1 MAVPIIDTN
10 QIVITASRAPEP
22 EAKTPASVTIF
33 DQQRI
38 ERLGEP
44 IVSAL
49 IRLTPSAAVATSG
62 PAGSLT
68 EIRIRGAEANHTL
81 LFVDGIKI
89 DDPASG
95 DTPRFEILN
104 ADLASRIEIVR
115 GPQSALW
122 GSEAVGGVIAVN
134 GVDDAPGLS
143 AKAEA
148 GSLGFVRASASGG
161 VTTDDAGIAAAIGFQ
176 RASGIN
182 GVAGPGDRD
191 GYRNL
196 SGRLRAAWHPRAD
209 VELGASAIALTA
221 RDQFDGFDFLT
232 GAHADTLDNS
242 RNRLA
247 AGRLWAG
254 IGNEA
259 TPWRALVSAI
269 LLGSSNKNYLGLVL
283 PGDARPTNVQ
293 QNRTRG
299 ARRNLSAQIERRFST
314 GAVDHRLIVAGETE
328 HEAFHARDTAF
339 GGFTNQDRTR
349 RHESITAEWRGE
361 TKGLAGDVAVRRD
374 LFNRFKDATSLRA
387 SLLGQIGGGFSL
399 AGSYA
404 EGIAQPTFFDLY
416 GFFPGNF
423 VGNPDLKPESSRG
436 FELSVRYRR
445 GAVGASITAYRQ
457 RLHDEIVNNATF
469 TSVLN
474 APGSSRRSGIEAT
487 VDWNVGDALRLSA
500 NYAYLKAIQPDAVSG
515 ERATET
521 RRPKHSGSIAADG
534 VAGRFSYGASLAYVG
549 DHLDN
554 RDTFPFDRVTLGSYW
569 LADAR
574 VAYEVVPGIA
584 LFARGANLLDQRYQD
599 VFSYRTEGR
608 AVYAGIRLADRRS
621 SP

>member
-1 MAVPIIDTN
+1 MPVPIIDTN
-10 QIVITASRAPEP
+10 QIVVTASRAPEQA
-22 EAKTPASVTIF
+22 AKTPASVTII

-38 ERLGEP
+38 EHLGEP

-49 IRLTPSAAVATSG
+49 LRLTPSAAVATSG

-95 DTPRFEILN
+95 DTPRYEILN
-104 ADLASRIEIVR
+104 ADLASRIEVVR

-134 GVDDAPGLS
+134 GIDDVPGLS
-143 AKAEA
+143 AQAEL
-148 GSLGFVRASASGG
+148 GSFGFARASASGA
-161 VTTDDAGIAAAIGFQ
+161 VTTSDGGLAGAIGFQ
-176 RASGIN
+176 RATGIN
-182 GVAGPGDRD
+182 SVAGPGDKD

-196 SGRLRAAWHPRAD
+196 SGRLRGTWHPSAD
-209 VELGASAIALTA
+209 VELGASALALTG

-232 GAHADTLDNS
+232 GAHADTRDSS

-247 AGRLWAG
+247 AGRIWAA
-254 IGNEA
+254 IG
-259 TPWRALVSAI
+259 TDTSPWRAQVAGT
-269 LLGSSNKNYLGLVL
+269 LLGSSNKNYLA
-283 PGDARPTNVQ
+283 DIQ

-299 ARRNLSAQIERRFST
+299 TRRNLSAQLERRFT
-314 GAVDHRLIVAGETE
+314 TDAVAHRLIVAGETE
-328 HEAFHARDTAF
+328 RESFHARDTAF
-339 GGFTNQDRTR
+339 GGFTTQDRTR
-349 RHESITAEWRGE
+349 SHESVTAEWRGE
-361 TKGLAGDVAVRRD
+361 AKGIAGDVAVRRD
-374 LFNRFKDATSLRA
+374 RFNRFRDATSLRA

-436 FELSVRYRR
+436 FEVALRYRR
-445 GAVGASITAYRQ
+445 GAVGASLTGYRQ
-457 RLHDEIVNNATF
+457 RLHDEIVNNVTF

-487 VDWNVGDALRLSA
+487 VDWQLGEALRLSA
-500 NYAYLKAIQPDAVSG
+500 NYAYLKATQPDAVTG

-521 RRPKHSGSIAADG
+521 RRPKHSGSVAADG
-534 VAGRFSYGASLAYVG
+534 SIGHVTYGASLAYVG
-549 DHLDN
+549 KHLDN

-574 VAYEVVPGIA
+574 VAYAVAPGVE
-584 LFARGANLLDQRYQD
+584 LFARGANLLDQHYQD

-608 AVYAGIRLADRRS
+608 GLFAGIRLADRRS